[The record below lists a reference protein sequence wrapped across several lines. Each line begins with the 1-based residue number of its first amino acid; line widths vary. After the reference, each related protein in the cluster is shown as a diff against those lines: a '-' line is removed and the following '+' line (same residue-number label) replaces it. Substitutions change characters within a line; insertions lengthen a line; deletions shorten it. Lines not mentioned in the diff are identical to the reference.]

1 MHLAALLL
9 AAVVLLAGC
18 GGSDEGTTTTTGAV
32 GGGGGEQGGEQDGGG
47 ADGGAKQQAD
57 AFSNPRTSVE
67 AALTSQDPD
76 LACGELV
83 TAGYLRAAYGD
94 EQACVAAVRSGSQ
107 ARSVRIVSVKRSD
120 GRATVKAIPAGGP
133 SAGETLTITAVVEH
147 SDALE
152 GDVWKIDAVRSNV
165 PVGP

>member
-1 MHLAALLL
+1 MHLATLLVAAL
-9 AAVVLLAGC
+9 VLLTGC
-18 GGSDEGTTTTTGAV
+18 GGEDDSTPAERSPTSTPSAPATTTTGQA
-32 GGGGGEQGGEQDGGG
+32 GERGRGDG
-47 ADGGAKQQAD
+47 
-57 AFSNPRTSVE
+57 FSDPIVSVKI
-67 AALTSQDPD
+67 ALVSEDPA

-83 TAGYLRAAYGD
+83 TAEYLRTAYGD

-133 SAGETLTITAVVEH
+133 SAGETLTITAVIEH

-152 GDVWKIDAVRSNV
+152 GDVWKVDAVRSNV